1 MNYRPQTLLKRGN
14 KQTFPVHLQGP
25 ETFPLRLS
33 GRDFH
38 CELSGSVQWQQP
50 VAGAKDVGV
59 EDGLL

>member
-1 MNYRPQTLLKRGN
+1 MNYRPQTLLNAG
-14 KQTFPVHLQGP
+14 KQTDVTVHLQGP

-33 GRDFH
+33 GGDFH